1 VAADTDT
8 TTGRHETTTSR
19 ELGAPGISGVSPV
32 KAAAGQIVT
41 VRGSDFGESQGT
53 SSSLQLTDDGT
64 TWAAPGTIPTLTV
77 LRWSNDQIT
86 FQVPTPTG
94 SSGDEY
100 QVVPGT
106 TASLQVTTA
115 GGMSNTADL
124 RIVSP

>member
-1 VAADTDT
+1 
-8 TTGRHETTTSR
+8 
-19 ELGAPGISGVSPV
+19 VSPV

-64 TWAAPGTIPTLTV
+64 TWAAPGTIPTLTI
-77 LRWSNDQIT
+77 LHWSSDQIT
-86 FQVPTPTG
+86 FQVPTPSG

-100 QVVPGT
+100 HVVPGT
-106 TASLQVTTA
+106 TASLQVATA
-115 GGMSNTADL
+115 GGTSNMAGL